1 MKIIVSMDKRAAQV
15 ENREYGFT
23 LWEILLVVFL
33 MGIILTLA
41 TPHFGS
47 ATNQV
52 WIRIDSANRARIEG
66 AVQLYKIDVGV
77 YPLSVT
83 DLVQAPNG
91 VSRWRGPY
99 LDEIPLNHFNDAQVY
114 QIGTMGQVK

>member
-1 MKIIVSMDKRAAQV
+1 MKE
-15 ENREYGFT
+15 ENGDFGFI
-23 LWEILLVVFL
+23 LWEILIVVFL

-66 AVQLYKIDVGV
+66 AVQLYRIDVGV

-83 DLVQAPNG
+83 DLVRAPNG
-91 VSRWRGPY
+91 MSEWAGPY
-99 LDEIPLNHFNDAQVY
+99 LDEIPINPFDNAQVY